1 MRFLNYFFRLPSK
14 EKKKPLSQ
22 IWVFVIAGFVTQEH
36 TRTHTHTLFHSL
48 SLLHTH
54 TTIVT
59 GWWFLPQAVSLTHT
73 FTLTLSLSQ
82 SLSHKHTL
90 TLSLSLFHNFVY
102 CNYMPAHIE
111 WDAESEVYFLFNDNL
126 TKVISLFVRCNSK
139 VDMASGKRCPG
150 FF

>member
-14 EKKKPLSQ
+14 EKKKPLSK
-22 IWVFVIAGFVTQEH
+22 IWVFVIARLVTQEH
-36 TRTHTHTLFHSL
+36 TRTHTHSLFHSL
-48 SLLHTH
+48 SLTHTH
-54 TTIVT
+54 NYCHWMMVFAT
-59 GWWFLPQAVSLTHT
+59 GSISHTHIHT
-73 FTLTLSLSQ
+73 HSFPISISLSQ
-82 SLSHKHTL
+82 THSH
-90 TLSLSLFHNFVY
+90 SLSLFHNFVY

-139 VDMASGKRCPG
+139 VDLASGKRCPC